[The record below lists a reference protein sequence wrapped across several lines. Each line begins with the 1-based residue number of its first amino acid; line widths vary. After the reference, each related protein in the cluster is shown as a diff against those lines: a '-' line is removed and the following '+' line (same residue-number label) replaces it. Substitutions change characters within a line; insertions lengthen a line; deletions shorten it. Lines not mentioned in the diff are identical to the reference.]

1 MELIDYSTSLWSVV
15 PAALAL
21 LLAIITRRVI
31 LSLSVGIIVGSLM
44 LADFSIINAIKYLS
58 SNVLSLAYNAEDSV
72 LNYNNINIILFLFLL
87 GILTALLTVSGSN
100 RAFAEWAQNVLKVVV
115 EQKLWL
121 LHSFLLLL

>member
-58 SNVLSLAYNAEDSV
+58 
-72 LNYNNINIILFLFLL
+72 
-87 GILTALLTVSGSN
+87 
-100 RAFAEWAQNVLKVVV
+100 
-115 EQKLWL
+115 
-121 LHSFLLLL
+121 